1 MDVSGQDRAL
11 PSLPHGAVAVVAATV
26 SRITG
31 VVTSVGL
38 VVVTGSAGSE
48 RNPFQRWRIAAESR
62 PLSQLHLD
70 FSRSNT
76 SRGDLQ

>member
-11 PSLPHGAVAVVAATV
+11 PSLPRGAVAVVAATV

-48 RNPFQRWRIAAESR
+48 RNPFSVGA
-62 PLSQLHLD
+62 
-70 FSRSNT
+70 
-76 SRGDLQ
+76 

>member
-48 RNPFQRWRIAAESR
+48 RNPFSVGA
-62 PLSQLHLD
+62 
-70 FSRSNT
+70 
-76 SRGDLQ
+76 